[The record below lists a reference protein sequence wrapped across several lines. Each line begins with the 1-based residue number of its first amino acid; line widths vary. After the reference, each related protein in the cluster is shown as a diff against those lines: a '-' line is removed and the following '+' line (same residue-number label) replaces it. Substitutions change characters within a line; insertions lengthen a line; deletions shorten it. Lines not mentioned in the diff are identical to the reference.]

1 MQSAISYCTNTYK
14 CTPAFFGGKNVILLH
29 VLKIVSLD
37 EIALSNGV
45 YSKKKKALYRK
56 PLIDKVIS

>member
-1 MQSAISYCTNTYK
+1 MP
-14 CTPAFFGGKNVILLH
+14 PASFLGKNVILLH

-37 EIALSNGV
+37 EVALSNGV